1 MWSDADAV
9 FQSFPVGE
17 LFGNLAHEPRLQKRD
32 DDGAVVLCSQR
43 MAVTKNAAQDAISTI
58 DLRTGD
64 EDFLRLDQSLVDE
77 DANNLLAKLFLF
89 FVIALN
95 ILDVKFGAFHKKI
108 VRV

>member
-1 MWSDADAV
+1 
-9 FQSFPVGE
+9 
-17 LFGNLAHEPRLQKRD
+17 
-32 DDGAVVLCSQR
+32 

-95 ILDVKFGAFHKKI
+95 ILDVEFGAFHKKI